1 MKLKS
6 SDDKREARVV
16 VLYTPKEYS
25 WLKEQFAR
33 STCHTVSGYIRKVSL
48 ENPVEIAVR
57 NVSFDEFVG
66 EIIQLQKEMDSIRK
80 ETPFTHEQLERLIRL
95 HGDIKSNTN
104 KIVELCMPPSKERS
118 ISTE

>member
-33 STCHTVSGYIRKVSL
+33 STCHTVSAYIRKVSL
-48 ENPVEIAVR
+48 HYPVEIAVR
-57 NVSFDEFVG
+57 NESFDDFIE
-66 EIIQLQKEMDSIRK
+66 EIILLRKELGTIRK
-80 ETPFTHEQLERLIRL
+80 EGGFTPEQLEKIIRVQE
-95 HGDIKSNTN
+95 DIKSIIN
-104 KIVELCMPPSKERS
+104 KIVELCMPPAN
-118 ISTE
+118 